1 MLQEQVISA
10 STLSLLTE
18 LSKDEKLQSFY
29 LVGDTALALQLGHR
43 KSEGIDLHTANDIDT
58 IYLNAYLSQ
67 KYSFSQTY
75 VAENT
80 LKGDIAGVKVD
91 MISFPYRMIRPLVIE
106 EGIRLASI
114 EDIVAMKL
122 SAIAQNGSRL
132 KDFVDVAYLSTIM
145 SLSDMVG
152 CYAEKFVNSNPA
164 IPMKAITYFNDINFK
179 ESIVMVNAKY
189 RWGDIERR
197 IISMERNPGKIFP
210 MPPLSLNSS
219 MEEDDGIKPVCR
231 GWWR

>member
-1 MLQEQVISA
+1 MLQEQVIQA
-10 STLSLLTE
+10 RTLSLLTE

-29 LVGDTALALQLGHR
+29 LVRDTALALQLGHR
-43 KSEGIDLHTANDIDT
+43 KSEDIDLLTANDIDT

-91 MISFPYRMIRPLVIE
+91 MISFPYRMIRPLLVE

-114 EDIVAMKL
+114 EDIAAMKL

-145 SLSDMVG
+145 SLSDMIG
-152 CYAEKFVNSNPA
+152 CYAKKFVNSNA
-164 IPMKAITYFNDINFK
+164 VIPMKAITYFNDINFK

-197 IISMERNPGKIFP
+197 IISMERNLDKIFP
-210 MPPLSLNSS
+210 MPPLSSTSS
-219 MEEDDGIKPVCR
+219 MEEDEGIKPVCR
-231 GWWR
+231 RMRR